1 MRLELRNFGQF
12 TCRDFTLVTHV
23 QAPNGWG
30 KTTLINAYIFTLSG
44 RTINGFEPRNVDA
57 PEHENTSVTL
67 LNWGE
72 FDEIRRVL
80 KPSGSTTLYVNGD
93 VMTQSEFAT
102 LVNVPLAVA
111 CANVTQLADPALTV
125 EELRK
130 LLVLTN
136 VLDGEDVARLRKE
149 QKRVR
154 DAKRSA
160 EQYALSNVIIPQHTI
175 DEPSVSDRRFI
186 DEFQQAKYTL
196 EQGVREVCKE
206 CGQPLPSDDVERQR
220 ANVAKAEI
228 FVKEYQSEFDRLI
241 ANVIAYNQE
250 EDEINNAK
258 RLVALASKAREDVV
272 RFTDELA
279 QLDEQIRRADEQV
292 LNAALPEHVVVITEQ
307 TAKNGKTSSTCT
319 LTYKGVPLKSVN
331 YAARVQICIGLMLR
345 ARMDAFC
352 PWLPIIVDNA
362 ESVTGLRNIP
372 NLITLNVG

>member
-1 MRLELRNFGQF
+1 MKLELRNFGQF

-30 KTTLINAYIFTLSG
+30 KTTLINAYIFALSG

-111 CANVTQLADPALTV
+111 CANVTQLTDPALTT

-136 VLDGEDVARLRKE
+136 VLDGEDVTHLRKE
-149 QKRVR
+149 QKRLR

-206 CGQPLPSDDVERQR
+206 CGQQLPSGDVERQR

-241 ANVIAYNQE
+241 KNVAVYSQE
-250 EDEINNAK
+250 ECEISDAK
-258 RLVALASKAREDVV
+258 RLVESASKARKDVV
-272 RFTDELA
+272 RLTEELA
-279 QLDEQIRRADEQV
+279 QLDEQIRRADAQV
-292 LNAALPEHVVVITEQ
+292 LNASLPADVAVITEQ

-331 YAARVQICIGLMLR
+331 YAQRVHICIGLMLQ